1 MSDIFITIRNQNENA
16 MTSVDGVIFVAIL
29 KQDGKIIQQKSVN
42 LRYADA
48 QFANLDSDEYTVIA
62 FHQSVN
68 PPQAQKSVNLLENE
82 LLEVRFIYSEPER
95 QLIRI
100 RVNRF
105 PFDFNS
111 Y

>member
-29 KQDGKIIQQKSVN
+29 KQDGTVVGQKSVN

-48 QFANLDSDEYTVIA
+48 QFANLEPGQYTAIA

-68 PPQAQKSVNLLENE
+68 PPEASSFVTLLEDE
-82 LLEVRFIYSEPER
+82 LLEVRFIYLEPER
-95 QLIRI
+95 QLL
-100 RVNRF
+100 RVKIQRF
-105 PFDFNS
+105 PFNFDN

>member
-1 MSDIFITIRNQNENA
+1 MSDIFITVRNQNENA
-16 MTSVDGVIFVAIL
+16 MTSVDGVAFVAIL
-29 KQDGKIIQQKSVN
+29 GKDGLIIEEKPVN

-48 QFANLDSDEYTVIA
+48 QFANLTSGDYTVIV

-68 PPQAQKSVNLLENE
+68 PPEARQDVTLSEDE

-95 QLIRI
+95 QLLRIRI
-100 RVNRF
+100 QRF